1 MTKKNPKTKTIDD
14 DQDEDSMEVLQ
25 ELENI
30 DDECDQH
37 GIAFVKIGLYND
49 KQFCCQISCYVI
61 MMKIFP
67 FSITR

>member
-1 MTKKNPKTKTIDD
+1 MHWPFYSVCVVCVNLSNFMISDSIFTDD

-37 GIAFVKIGLYND
+37 GIAFVKIGLY
-49 KQFCCQISCYVI
+49 CSE
-61 MMKIFP
+61 
-67 FSITR
+67 